1 MSPTTYPVPK
11 ASLKNWRSAELVL
24 ERVQNDEQ
32 RDQLATLVKGLGVH
46 GSAGLSY
53 AAQTACWLSGAYGKT
68 PEPRRTMKLSEAEW
82 ITGRVTVELRDL
94 IATKPGLWP
103 RAQKHVRG

>member
-1 MSPTTYPVPK
+1 MATTYPVPK

-24 ERVQNDEQ
+24 EKVRDDEQ
-32 RDQLATLVKGLGVH
+32 REALALLVKDLGVQ

-53 AAQTACWLSGAYGKT
+53 AAQVACWTSGAYGKT
-68 PEPRRTMKLSEAEW
+68 PARRASLPIHDADW
-82 ITGRVTVELRDL
+82 ITGRVTVELRAL
-94 IATKPGLWP
+94 IARRPGLWP